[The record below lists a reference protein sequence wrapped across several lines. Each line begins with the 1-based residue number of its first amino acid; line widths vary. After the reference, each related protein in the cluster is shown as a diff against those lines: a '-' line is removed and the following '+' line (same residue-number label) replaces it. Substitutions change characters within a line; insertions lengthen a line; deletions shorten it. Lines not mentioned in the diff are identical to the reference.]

1 MSVAKEE
8 ARRLRELAAR
18 LERQADKLDKLEPV
32 ALMLS
37 ELGDGSVVTFEKQFR
52 GADRVYSYAAIKT
65 NGRWYLTSSREK
77 AKTDA
82 EFAAFLGSQYD
93 EGRVWSPDTLEVL
106 RSTPAGE
113 SFCPTCG
120 SSEKRATTTWYKK
133 ALGMPCPDDFHE
145 GRAAETTKW

>member
-1 MSVAKEE
+1 MSTAREE

-52 GADRVYSYAAIKT
+52 GAERVYSYAAIKT

-77 AKTDA
+77 PKTDA
-82 EFAAFLGSQYD
+82 EFADFLGSQYD
-93 EGRVWSPDTLEVL
+93 EGRIWSPDTLEVL
-106 RSTPAGE
+106 RATAPE
-113 SFCPTCG
+113 DDFCPTCG
-120 SSEKRATTTWYKK
+120 STEQKTTTTWYRK
-133 ALGMPCPDDFHE
+133 ALGMSCPDAFH
-145 GRAAETTKW
+145 GGVR